1 MILHALYP
9 SARHR
14 QVFGPVAVRP
24 VVVLAIERQ
33 QRSATPRRCPPP
45 TRRRCAG
52 GAGAHKTTI
61 NHTSVGVRGRE
72 EDMLA
77 AEGRNRDQK
86 RSWEDDMM
94 PSRRRLL
101 FIYHLDGARSRRPAS
116 GCAQN
121 KTTIN
126 SVRAGGK
133 RRGKE
138 SHRQRD
144 SRPPTR
150 SSEDGMP
157 SAAGS
162 PHERASRLILG
173 KFKRIL
179 RKILMHVSLRFV
191 SETIS
196 PKIQIE
202 FLLRFSCQ

>member
-1 MILHALYP
+1 MTLRPLVHSILSISEGNRFPLSMYIDIE
-9 SARHR
+9 RR

-24 VVVLAIERQ
+24 VVLAIERQ

-126 SVRAGGK
+126 SVHVGGK
-133 RRGKE
+133 RRG
-138 SHRQRD
+138 QRI
-144 SRPPTR
+144 PPAEGFSATDTLVGGR
-150 SSEDGMP
+150 YAFSSGL
-157 SAAGS
+157 S
-162 PHERASRLILG
+162 PMSVH
-173 KFKRIL
+173 
-179 RKILMHVSLRFV
+179 HD
-191 SETIS
+191 
-196 PKIQIE
+196 
-202 FLLRFSCQ
+202 